1 MKNIKILLILFLLFM
16 PSLGFADEY
25 VLVMS
30 KDDNVCQHML
40 KLYNDDLKKYGSVQY
55 KLHSEFNW
63 IRWMDKKI
71 KLRPATYPNAVWD
84 IDAKTVLFDI
94 NNDSQEELIVYSES
108 TLSNYEVYIYDI
120 FPSKYLS
127 ALDGIIDSKKYY
139 SNVLKSLNSNDGT
152 PQNVYDI
159 SEAGL
164 AKLPNKMKTHI
175 DSVKARGDKYEY
187 FVGGQQN
194 INFVKFNDRFYIE
207 LEGPRGIGPNEKY
220 SSVEHYCIISE
231 YKQDNTLNNQ
241 CLYLIKKDIINEGR
255 TE

>member
-1 MKNIKILLILFLLFM
+1 MKTKKILLVLFLLFI
-16 PSLGFADEY
+16 PLLVCADEY

-30 KDDNVCQHML
+30 KDDNLCKHMQ
-40 KLYNDDLKKYGSVQY
+40 KIYNDDLKKFGSVQY

-63 IRWMDKKI
+63 ISWMEKKI
-71 KLRPATYPNAVWD
+71 KLRPAAYPNAVWD
-84 IDAKTVLFDI
+84 KDAKNALFDI

-127 ALDGIIDSKKYY
+127 ALDGIIDGKKYY
-139 SNVLKSLNSNDGT
+139 SNRLKSLNSNDGT
-152 PQNVYDI
+152 PQNVCDI
-159 SEAGL
+159 SEEDL

-175 DSVKARGDKYEY
+175 DFVKARGDKYVY

-207 LEGPRGIGPNEKY
+207 FEGPRGVGPNEKY
-220 SSVEHYCIISE
+220 SSVEHYCIVSE
-231 YKQDNTLNNQ
+231 FKQDNTLNNQ
-241 CLYLIKKDIINEGR
+241 CLYLIKKDIINEGG